1 MPRTTAAL
9 NSFVSGEFSAKLD
22 GRTDFEKYASGC
34 KTLENMLVHPQGA
47 AARRVGTQF
56 ISEVKTSSAKT
67 RLIPFEFS
75 TTQTY
80 VLEFGNTYI
89 RMFKDK
95 GQITEGD
102 VTVTAITKANPG
114 VVTATSHGYADGDIV
129 ILSSVVGMTEVNGK
143 TFKVSNKD
151 TNTFE
156 LENVDGVDVDT
167 SGFTTYSSGGD
178 ANKIY
183 EIVSP
188 YLTAE
193 LFELKFAQSADVMY
207 IVHPNHETM
216 KLSRTGHTAW
226 TLTEVAFTDGPYLST
241 NTTATTLTPASV
253 GVATGVNIT
262 ASAITGING
271 GVGWLATDVGRILK
285 FNSGKA
291 IITARTNTTVVVATI
306 TTAFTNTN
314 ATAAFNLGAFSDTTG
329 HPSCVSFFEQRLVF
343 AGTTDEPQ
351 TLYFSKSGDYENMTT
366 GTNADDAMVY
376 TIASNQVNKIRYL
389 KAVRTLLIGTTGG
402 EFSVSADGTDAAVT
416 PTNVTIKRQ
425 SSFGAANVDAQPAG
439 NAVLFLQRAKRK
451 IRELAYNYD
460 SDGYVAPDLTILN
473 ETVTNSGITEM
484 AYQQAPDSILWCVR
498 DDGVL
503 AGLTYQRT
511 DNVVAWHRHIIGGKS
526 DTGKNIIQ
534 QKINFTANGTIVNG
548 TANSI
553 TLASHGLVT
562 NDPIY
567 YYAAANPITG
577 ISSGSLYYVIT
588 TDANTIKLSL
598 TAALSAAGTAISL
611 TAPSTASTQSIYQGV
626 NISSNVIYSSAH
638 GLKTGDIIF
647 YDNVGTTIGGLSE
660 NTSYYVSRVDDNQ
673 FKLYS
678 DSNLVNV
685 VSLTSAHTSEQVDNI
700 LQNAKVESVATIS
713 GDLNEDELWI
723 VSQRWVNGAVRRF
736 VECFSD
742 FDFDETAPED
752 FKFLDSHL
760 SYSGVAVSS
769 LSGLDHLEGE
779 TVSIL
784 ADGATHATK
793 VVSSGAISLDRAATK
808 VVVGLPYSS
817 VLQTMRI
824 EGGAG
829 QYEGT
834 AQGKIKRISKVV
846 LRLFE
851 TVGAK
856 VGPSLDNLETVPFR
870 TTSGAMDLPVST
882 FLAGDKEVEFADDYN
897 TDGFIFVKQEQPL
910 PLTILALYPTIV
922 TNDG

>member
-1 MPRTTAAL
+1 MPRTTASL

-34 KTLENMLVHPQGA
+34 KTLQNMLVHPQGA

-56 ISEVKTSSAKT
+56 IAEVKTSSAKT

-80 VLEFGNTYI
+80 ILEFGNTYI
-89 RMFKDK
+89 RMYKDK

-102 VTVTAITKANPG
+102 VTISAITKANPA
-114 VVTATSHGYADGDIV
+114 VVTANGHGFLNGQNV
-129 ILSSVVGMTEVNGK
+129 IITSVVGMTEVNGK
-143 TFKVSNKD
+143 TFKVAEKT

-156 LENVDGVDVDT
+156 LQNVDGTDIN
-167 SGFTTYSSGGD
+167 SSAFTTYSSGGD
-178 ANKIY
+178 ANRIY

-207 IVHPNHETM
+207 ITHPNHEVM
-216 KLSRTGHTAW
+216 KLSRTGHTSW
-226 TLTEVAFTDGPYLST
+226 TLTEVAFTAGPYLPT
-241 NTTATTLTPASV
+241 NTTATTITPQQAAA
-253 GVATGVNIT
+253 ATGKT
-262 ASAITGING
+262 LTLSAITGVNG
-271 GVGWLATDVGRILK
+271 GVGWLATDVGRIVK
-285 FNSGKA
+285 FNSGEA
-291 IITARTNTTVVVATI
+291 IITARTNATVAVATI
-306 TTAFTNTN
+306 TTAFTNDN
-314 ATAAFNLGAFSDTTG
+314 AIAAFNLGAFSNTTG

-343 AGTTDEPQ
+343 AGTKDEPQ

-389 KAVRTLLIGTTGG
+389 KSVRTLLIGTTGG

-451 IRELAYNYD
+451 IRELAYNFD
-460 SDGYVAPDLTILN
+460 ADGYVAPDLTILN
-473 ETVTNSGITEM
+473 ETVTDSGINEM

-498 DDGVL
+498 QDGIL
-503 AGLTYQRT
+503 SGLTYQRT

-526 DTGKNIIQ
+526 DTTKNIIQ
-534 QKINFTANGTIVNG
+534 QQISFTANTTTVNG
-548 TANSI
+548 TNNTI
-553 TLASHGLVT
+553 TLASHGLAT

-567 YYAAANPITG
+567 YYAAAHPITG
-577 ISSGSLYYVIT
+577 ISSGSLYFVIR
-588 TDANTIKLSL
+588 TDGNTIQLAT
-598 TAALSAAGTAISL
+598 TAANSAAGTAIGL
-611 TAPSTASTQSIYQGV
+611 TGPSTASTQLIYQGV
-626 NISSNVIYSSAH
+626 NISSNVIYSAAH
-638 GLKTGDIIF
+638 GFRTGNIIF
-647 YDNVGTTIGGLSE
+647 YDNVGTSIGGLSE
-660 NTSYYVSRVDDNQ
+660 NIAYYVSRVDDNQ
-673 FKLYS
+673 FKLFT
-678 DSNLVNV
+678 DSKLVTV
-685 VSLTSAHTSEQVDNI
+685 VSLTSAHTSEQTDNI
-700 LQNAKVESVATIS
+700 LQDAKVESVATIS

-723 VSQRWVNGAVRRF
+723 ISQRWVNGAVRRF

-742 FDFDETAPED
+742 FDFDETAPQD

-793 VVSSGAISLDRAATK
+793 VVTSGAIALTRSATK
-808 VVVGLPYSS
+808 VVVGLPYAS

-824 EGGAG
+824 EAGAG
-829 QYEGT
+829 QFEGT
-834 AQGKIKRISKVV
+834 AQAKIKRISKVT

-897 TDGFIFVKQEQPL
+897 TDGFIFVKQEQAL